1 MLFVADR
8 PKNAGIKI
16 LSKTNR
22 TSEPG
27 LYPDPVFLPGS
38 GSGSGFG
45 SGSGSRFQ
53 IYLDPDPVF
62 KFLWIR
68 IQIRFSNFSGSGFL
82 ISLDTDLVS
91 DPGSLGKKKSAERA
105 QKLFNRRKNEKG
117 KNFPPKIIIKQLE
130 NCRDKRCLD
139 PDPVCPERLDPDP
152 VCFERL
158 DPNPDQVCLRLNP
171 DPDPV
176 NIRPDP
182 KPWFEECIAI
192 LQLISDLLYCVPS

>member
-8 PKNAGIKI
+8 PKNADIKI

-62 KFLWIR
+62 
-68 IQIRFSNFSGSGFL
+68 Q
-82 ISLDTDLVS
+82 ISLDP
-91 DPGSLGKKKSAERA
+91 DPDPV
-105 QKLFNRRKNEKG
+105 F
-117 KNFPPKIIIKQLE
+117 KILWILIRTRFQIY
-130 NCRDKRCLD
+130 LD
-139 PDPVCPERLDPDP
+139 PDPVSSPGAKKEMQKGL
-152 VCFERL
+152 
-158 DPNPDQVCLRLNP
+158 
-171 DPDPV
+171 
-176 NIRPDP
+176 
-182 KPWFEECIAI
+182 
-192 LQLISDLLYCVPS
+192 

>member
-62 KFLWIR
+62 
-68 IQIRFSNFSGSGFL
+68 Q
-82 ISLDTDLVS
+82 ISLD
-91 DPGSLGKKKSAERA
+91 
-105 QKLFNRRKNEKG
+105 
-117 KNFPPKIIIKQLE
+117 
-130 NCRDKRCLD
+130 
-139 PDPVCPERLDPDP
+139 
-152 VCFERL
+152 
-158 DPNPDQVCLRLNP
+158 P

-176 NIRPDP
+176 FKILWILIRIRFSNLSGPRSGFRP
-182 KPWFEECIAI
+182 RRKKRNAERALKVI
-192 LQLISDLLYCVPS
+192 Y

>member
-8 PKNAGIKI
+8 PKNADIKI

-62 KFLWIR
+62 KFPWIL
-68 IQIRFSNFSGSGFL
+68 IPIRFLKFSGS
-82 ISLDTDLVS
+82 
-91 DPGSLGKKKSAERA
+91 
-105 QKLFNRRKNEKG
+105 
-117 KNFPPKIIIKQLE
+117 
-130 NCRDKRCLD
+130 
-139 PDPVCPERLDPDP
+139 
-152 VCFERL
+152 
-158 DPNPDQVCLRLNP
+158 
-171 DPDPV
+171 
-176 NIRPDP
+176 
-182 KPWFEECIAI
+182 
-192 LQLISDLLYCVPS
+192 